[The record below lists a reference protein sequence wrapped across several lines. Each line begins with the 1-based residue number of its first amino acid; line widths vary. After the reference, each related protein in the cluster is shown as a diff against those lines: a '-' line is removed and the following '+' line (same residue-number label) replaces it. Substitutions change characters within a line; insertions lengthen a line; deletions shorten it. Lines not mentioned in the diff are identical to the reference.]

1 MVSRYCFV
9 SFDKRGFLGLIR
21 YSRTPRTRV
30 DSGLTNEPANRT
42 AAPGLRVL
50 GAIPD
55 TLPGENALPLARAAR
70 YVSEF
75 VARDLDATRRM
86 SPHGRGGGQRSAP
99 APAPAAAGPPD
110 RRPSRS
116 QTSERARY
124 GGPT

>member
-1 MVSRYCFV
+1 M
-9 SFDKRGFLGLIR
+9 
-21 YSRTPRTRV
+21 
-30 DSGLTNEPANRT
+30 NRQ
-42 AAPGLRVL
+42 PHLFRVL
-50 GAIPD
+50 GHVLGDYP
-55 TLPGENALPLARAAR
+55 LPAARRKTALPLARAAR